1 MFVVVWLVMTPA
13 LSIFGAAVLA
23 KPPVTKIE
31 EVVRLVH
38 GAESI
43 GT

>member
-1 MFVVVWLVMTPA
+1 MFVVVWLIVMPA
-13 LSIFGAAVLA
+13 LSILGAAVLA
-23 KPPVTKIE
+23 EPPETKIE

-38 GAESI
+38 GTEGY